1 LSIRPRGGVRSHLAE
16 ILPDPLL
23 GDVMGQRCEPKFG
36 FTPSLR
42 CYSFESCFHGWRFFS
57 LHRRPYPPVVWSPC
71 CRRTTHLP
79 LAASPCSRLS
89 RPPSTISQ
97 SDCCPVV
104 RSLSLCWLVGPYK
117 SSLEPDGSPLFPW
130 NHLVACQRYEPR
142 KSPSPLAMSRL
153 GFLPSPVR
161 DRVGDFEHDRF
172 RGYLSVHWVPA
183 CNLPVYASQCDTRH
197 HARLGT
203 RLRARRCRGRHC
215 RRLDSTSFQGAT
227 LTDPSVRD

>member
-1 LSIRPRGGVRSHLAE
+1 MMTRF
-16 ILPDPLL
+16 LL
-23 GDVMGQRCEPKFG
+23 
-36 FTPSLR
+36 
-42 CYSFESCFHGWRFFS
+42 FHQN
-57 LHRRPYPPVVWSPC
+57 
-71 CRRTTHLP
+71 
-79 LAASPCSRLS
+79 SRHYL
-89 RPPSTISQ
+89 
-97 SDCCPVV
+97 V

-130 NHLVACQRYEPR
+130 NRLAACQRYEPR
-142 KSPSPLAMSRL
+142 KSPRPLAMSRL

-183 CNLPVYASQCDTRH
+183 YNLPVYASQCCNSH

-227 LTDPSVRD
+227 LHGSGRAGLPHPALALGRDGEAHARIGMTDTWGGEPAGDVGTQTVPRQMVA